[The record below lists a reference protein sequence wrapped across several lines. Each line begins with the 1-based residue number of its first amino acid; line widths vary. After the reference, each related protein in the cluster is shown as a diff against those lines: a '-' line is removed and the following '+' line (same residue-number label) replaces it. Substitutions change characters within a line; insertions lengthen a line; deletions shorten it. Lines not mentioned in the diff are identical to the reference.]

1 MSKSV
6 LGCGRWGGFIAWYL
20 AKNCK
25 NKEVFSWGPSSDKI
39 FQTLKQSGKNEYLTM
54 PSNVVV
60 TDNLKD
66 AISSEMII
74 ISISSQHLRSFAKKL
89 NEFDLQGKT
98 FVLAMKG
105 LEQGSGLRLTQV
117 FRQEI
122 KQNINLAIWVGPG
135 HVQSFVKN
143 IPNCMVICSTSL
155 VLTKSI
161 VNQLES
167 SLIRFYFGDDL
178 LGNEIGAAAKNVMGI
193 AAGMLDGMGIPALKG
208 ALMARGANE
217 ISNLIATLGGNRLTA
232 YGLCH
237 LGDYEATLFS
247 QNSHNR
253 RFGEMFVGEKMF
265 QKLAEGVATSGAL
278 LDLAKTNNVDIPIT
292 KMVHS
297 VINGNQ
303 PYKTAIHTLFERPLK
318 SEF

>member
-54 PSNVVV
+54 PPNVVV

-155 VLTKSI
+155 ALTKSI
-161 VNQLES
+161 VSQLES

-303 PYKTAIHTLFERPLK
+303 PYKTAIQTLFERPSK

>member
-20 AKNCK
+20 AKICK
-25 NKEVFSWGPSSDKI
+25 NKKVFSWGPSSDKI

-54 PSNVVV
+54 PPNVVV

-66 AISSEMII
+66 ALSSEMII

-278 LDLAKTNNVDIPIT
+278 LDLAKTYNVDIPIT

-303 PYKTAIHTLFERPLK
+303 PYKTAIQTLFERPLK